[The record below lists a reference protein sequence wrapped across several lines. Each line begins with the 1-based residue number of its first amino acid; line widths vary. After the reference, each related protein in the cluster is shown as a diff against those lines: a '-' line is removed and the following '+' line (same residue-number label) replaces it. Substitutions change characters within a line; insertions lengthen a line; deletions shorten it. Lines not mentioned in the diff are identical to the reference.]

1 MNEDIANF
9 LILCS
14 ARDRLFLD
22 IPDSERKT
30 EDYARLMYISARFGF
45 WCIFNRLI
53 DEAQQ
58 QKRYDEILDYVKNLK
73 GDFTI
78 KNKWMTD
85 FIDNIEFP
93 DFKQAAIDFWEQEN
107 KK

>member
-30 EDYARLMYISARFGF
+30 EDYARLMYISA
-45 WCIFNRLI
+45 
-53 DEAQQ
+53 
-58 QKRYDEILDYVKNLK
+58 RYDEILDYVKNLK

>member
-22 IPDSERKT
+22 IPDS
-30 EDYARLMYISARFGF
+30 
-45 WCIFNRLI
+45 
-53 DEAQQ
+53 
-58 QKRYDEILDYVKNLK
+58 DYVKNLK